1 MGRSSAAI
9 PHPIRRRAFRSRVYR
24 YRLIDERTGD
34 DLGPLV
40 SLRLTF
46 APGEVIARRGGEQ
59 FFVVSTVE
67 PENENFRAYVVVRPD
82 RASPDL

>member
-1 MGRSSAAI
+1 MGL
-9 PHPIRRRAFRSRVYR
+9 YR

-46 APGEVIARRGGEQ
+46 AAGELIERAAGEQ
-59 FFVVSTVE
+59 YVVVNLVE
-67 PENENFRAYVVVRPD
+67 PENKSFRAYMIVRPTGPQE
-82 RASPDL
+82 RTAAA